1 MILDKFTGGWDTYAS
16 VLSLYDNKLNFI
28 SKYHI
33 LQNKNRLQN
42 CVQLYSYNLL
52 IYWVIDLFI
61 STS

>member
-33 LQNKNRLQN
+33 LQNKNRFQN
-42 CVQLYSYNLL
+42 CVRLYSYNLL
-52 IYWVIDLFI
+52 MY
-61 STS
+61 